1 MKVSRL
7 NHIRTGQE
15 ARILMTLS
23 TEAHMIRRQATL
35 FFKACYDLSAESR
48 WCLTGTP
55 IQNKLEDIGSL
66 FAFIRARPFDAPSIF
81 RQFIV
86 TPYDEGGDRRRIAAE
101 RLVQLLDSLC
111 LRRTKERL
119 HLPGRQDKVVEIE
132 LSQAERRQYDDTKMM
147 MKNYIQQKAGVYQR
161 HNTFSMFQA
170 VLQLRILC
178 NHGTFQNP
186 HVVGGKMSQRDMR
199 EAAVSALG
207 QNSETVCSE
216 CKLPMPV
223 LGSNRIQNNFL
234 EHCSHVLC
242 SECLDNICGHS
253 NMTLRDTHC
262 PLCERM
268 GPLFREPKLVKHS
281 DGRLPHRHGVYR
293 EGGLYQIIEEND
305 DEYFR
310 MDGFSSKM
318 EALMKDVLD
327 NLWHTKRY
335 SHANISNGTHRE
347 LMITALYSHVGRGP

>member
-1 MKVSRL
+1 MR
-7 NHIRTGQE
+7 ITQE
-15 ARILMTLS
+15 AKILITLS
-23 TEAHMIRRQATL
+23 TEAHTIRRQATL

-55 IQNKLEDIGSL
+55 IQNKLEDVGTL
-66 FAFIRARPFDAPSIF
+66 FAFIRACPFDAPSIF

-86 TPYDEGGDRRRIAAE
+86 TPYDEGGDRRRIAGE

-119 HLPGRQDKVVEIE
+119 HLPGRQDKLVEIK
-132 LSQAERRQYDDTKMM
+132 LSRAERRQYNDTKMM
-147 MKNYIQQKAGVYQR
+147 MKNYIQQKAGEYQR

-178 NHGTFQNP
+178 NHGTFQHP
-186 HVVGGKMSQRDMR
+186 YVVGGKMSQRDMR

-207 QNSETVCSE
+207 QNSETFCSD
-216 CKLPMPV
+216 CRLPMPV
-223 LGSNRIQNNFL
+223 LGSNRIQNEFL

-242 SECLDNICGHS
+242 SECLENTSGH
-253 NMTLRDTHC
+253 NCKTLRDAHC
-262 PLCERM
+262 PLCERI
-268 GPLFREPKLVKHS
+268 GTLFREPKLAKHS
-281 DGRLPHRHGVYR
+281 NDCLPPRHRDGVYR
-293 EGGLYQIIEEND
+293 GRDLSHMVEEND

-310 MDGFSSKM
+310 MNGYSSKM
-318 EALMKDVLD
+318 EALMRDVLD

-335 SHANISNGTHRE
+335 LYVNITNGTHR
-347 LMITALYSHVGRGP
+347 